1 MRICPA
7 CKTRY
12 PEGEVVCARDGE
24 NLVEDSEAISFSDT
38 VENAAAVVAG
48 TPAPL
53 RAKTPESQKR
63 TPTPHRMT
71 PSPARTEPLAPGD
84 DHVVGAHLAGR
95 YEVTRKIGEGGMG
108 AVYEARHS
116 LIVGRVTCQVKA
128 ANALDRDYTAI
139 DQGLLRLLQGH
150 FANTN
155 CGRRR
160 DECVRR

>member
-12 PEGEVVCARDGE
+12 PEGEQTCARDGE
-24 NLVEDSEAISFSDT
+24 SLIEDSEAISFSDT

-53 RAKTPESQKR
+53 RAKTPAAQKR
-63 TPTPHRMT
+63 TPTPHRLT
-71 PSPARTEPLAPGD
+71 PSPVRTEPLAPGD

-108 AVYEARHS
+108 AVYEARHT
-116 LIVGRVTCQVKA
+116 LIGKRVAIKVLLDKYAQKA
-128 ANALDRDYTAI
+128 DVVAR
-139 DQGLLRLLQGH
+139 
-150 FANTN
+150 
-155 CGRRR
+155 
-160 DECVRR
+160 